1 MLLIVTHWPQPA
13 WMALL
18 VLISLSSEPICHFG
32 VLRVFLLHAISRQEP
47 NTSSDACRSSR
58 SALVCDGVD
67 EAKRL
72 AYMGPERHKVVAQDG
87 TLIAKSGCI
96 TGGLTGS
103 EAERAQRFD
112 EQRTMALKEVRHR
125 RTVTTIATVPLDLLQ

>member
-1 MLLIVTHWPQPA
+1 
-13 WMALL
+13 
-18 VLISLSSEPICHFG
+18 
-32 VLRVFLLHAISRQEP
+32 
-47 NTSSDACRSSR
+47 
-58 SALVCDGVD
+58 VD

-112 EQRTMALKEVRHR
+112 EQRTKALKEVWQRLA
-125 RTVTTIATVPLDLLQ
+125 VTNTATVLTDLSEAALNTCTTEWSVSQNLV